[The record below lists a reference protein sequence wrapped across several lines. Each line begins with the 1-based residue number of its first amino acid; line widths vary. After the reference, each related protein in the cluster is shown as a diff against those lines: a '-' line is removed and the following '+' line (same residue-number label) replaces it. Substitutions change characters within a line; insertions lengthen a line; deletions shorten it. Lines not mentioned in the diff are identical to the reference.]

1 MCSVQCA
8 GCDGDTLGFPSMF
21 IQNEILMMYRMGYR
35 SLIFYHNLM
44 YEYETLLVIIV
55 AIITIIKIT
64 TTIIIITGFM
74 VTIII
79 TTTIIIIYSL

>member
-1 MCSVQCA
+1 MQCA

-44 YEYETLLVIIV
+44 YEYDTLLVIL
-55 AIITIIKIT
+55 
-64 TTIIIITGFM
+64 
-74 VTIII
+74 
-79 TTTIIIIYSL
+79 SLFCLYYGGCQFLVF